1 MLRYDI
7 ILKEKKRASE
17 TERNRELELKAEK
30 EAHRGWKTIV
40 EKRRAQ
46 KRLKSGVIQSSSG
59 SLADEE
65 LRDHQPPL
73 ITHSTIWK
81 CDL

>member
-1 MLRYDI
+1 M
-7 ILKEKKRASE
+7 
-17 TERNRELELKAEK
+17 
-30 EAHRGWKTIV
+30 
-40 EKRRAQ
+40 
-46 KRLKSGVIQSSSG
+46 KSGVIQSSSG

-81 CDL
+81 YDL